1 MACFFGRDSGLVRVF
16 FFQITQHAIPKMT
29 TSLAFLTILAQNAAP
44 AAPAPSGQSGQQGGF
59 PPVMLIGYVLLFA
72 AMYFLMIAPQRKK
85 QKEHQKLLASL
96 DTGDEILTV
105 GGIYGE
111 ITNKKDDRYVVR
123 IADNTKIEI
132 GKAFVQSVVKKA
144 NAAK

>member
-1 MACFFGRDSGLVRVF
+1 M
-16 FFQITQHAIPKMT
+16 
-29 TSLAFLTILAQNAAP
+29 TSLLASLTILAQTAAP
-44 AAPAPSGQSGQQGGF
+44 AGQPAAPNGMQQLMGF
-59 PPVMLIGYVLLFA
+59 LPMILIFA

-85 QKEHQKLLASL
+85 QKEHQKMLASL
-96 DTGDEILTV
+96 DTGDEIMTS

-111 ITNKKDDRYVVR
+111 ITNKKDDRYVIR

-132 GKAFVQSVVKKA
+132 GKGFVQTVVKKA

>member
-1 MACFFGRDSGLVRVF
+1 
-16 FFQITQHAIPKMT
+16 MT
-29 TSLAFLTILAQNAAP
+29 SPLASLAILAQTTAP
-44 AAPAPSGQSGQQGGF
+44 AAAPSGMQQLMGF
-59 PPVMLIGYVLLFA
+59 LPMILIFA

-111 ITNKKDDRYVVR
+111 ITNKKEDRFVVR
-123 IADNTKIEI
+123 IAENTKVEL
-132 GKAFVQSVVKKA
+132 GKSFIQSVVKKA

>member
-1 MACFFGRDSGLVRVF
+1 M
-16 FFQITQHAIPKMT
+16 
-29 TSLAFLTILAQNAAP
+29 ILAQTAAP
-44 AAPAPSGQSGQQGGF
+44 AAAPGPQGAPGPMDMLKGF
-59 PPVMLIGYVLLFA
+59 LPYIFIFG

-85 QKEHQKLLASL
+85 QKEHQKMLASL
-96 DTGDEILTV
+96 DTGDEIMTS

-111 ITNKKDDRYVVR
+111 ITNKKDDRYVIR

-132 GKAFVQSVVKKA
+132 GKGFVQTVVKKA

>member
-1 MACFFGRDSGLVRVF
+1 M
-16 FFQITQHAIPKMT
+16 
-29 TSLAFLTILAQNAAP
+29 TSLLASVAVLAQTAAP
-44 AAPAPSGQSGQQGGF
+44 AGQPAPASGMQQLMGF
-59 PPVMLIGYVLLFA
+59 MPMILIFA

-85 QKEHQKLLASL
+85 QKEHQKMLASL

-111 ITNKKDDRYVVR
+111 ITNKKDDRFVVR
-123 IADNTKIEI
+123 IADNTKVEL
-132 GKAFVQSVVKKA
+132 GKGFIQSVVKKA